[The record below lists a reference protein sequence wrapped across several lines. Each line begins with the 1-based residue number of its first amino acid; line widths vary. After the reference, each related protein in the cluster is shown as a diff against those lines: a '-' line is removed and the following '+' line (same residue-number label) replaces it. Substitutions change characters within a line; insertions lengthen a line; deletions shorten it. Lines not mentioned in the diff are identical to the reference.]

1 MSTSST
7 PFSKWF
13 MLLSIMLL
21 SHGAMGQS
29 NAMNTSIQSDPH
41 FIGWYMGP
49 LTTQALKDPETW
61 TTSGN
66 YARGCSKGA
75 CGYATD
81 CLGNSITYDDGKTS
95 SCNVCRTMTIFQSA
109 PYASPSASN
118 IFCAE
123 NWVAFTV
130 FRELAVSTTS
140 SESSAISTSSRTSV
154 LSTTAPSTTGS
165 STNNSPT
172 TAAPTVAVSTT
183 ATQAGD
189 LQTVTGSKSSQ
200 SQGWIAGAVIGS
212 VAATAIIAGLIGWF
226 VYLRKKAQRLSV
238 KEESITRQSLP
249 YRQST
254 HKVPQE
260 IYTASNPSTPF
271 VHELSSYGYR

>member
-1 MSTSST
+1 
-7 PFSKWF
+7 
-13 MLLSIMLL
+13 
-21 SHGAMGQS
+21 
-29 NAMNTSIQSDPH
+29 
-41 FIGWYMGP
+41 
-49 LTTQALKDPETW
+49 
-61 TTSGN
+61 
-66 YARGCSKGA
+66 
-75 CGYATD
+75 
-81 CLGNSITYDDGKTS
+81 
-95 SCNVCRTMTIFQSA
+95 MTIFHSA

-123 NWVAFTV
+123 YWVAFTV

-140 SESSAISTSSRTSV
+140 SSMCPHPTAKKRIYELTASPESSTISTSSRTSV

-172 TAAPTVAVSTT
+172 TAAPT

-189 LQTVTGSKSSQ
+189 SQTVTGSPSSQ

-226 VYLRKKAQRLSV
+226 VYLRKKARQLSV
-238 KEESITRQSLP
+238 KEESIARHSLP

-254 HKVPQE
+254 HKAPQE
-260 IYTASNPSTPF
+260 IDTASNPSNPF
-271 VHELSSYGYR
+271 VHELSSYGYK

>member
-49 LTTQALKDPETW
+49 STTQALTDPETW

-81 CLGNSITYDDGKTS
+81 CIGNSITYDDGKTS

-123 NWVAFTV
+123 YWVAFTV

-140 SESSAISTSSRTSV
+140 SKSSTISTSSRTSV
-154 LSTTAPSTTGS
+154 LSTTVPSTTGS
-165 STNNSPT
+165 SSNNSPT
-172 TAAPTVAVSTT
+172 TAAPTVAASTT

-189 LQTVTGSKSSQ
+189 SQTVTSQ

-212 VAATAIIAGLIGWF
+212 VAATAIIAGLIGWI
-226 VYLRKKAQRLSV
+226 VYLRKKAQQLSV
-238 KEESITRQSLP
+238 KEESIARQSLP
-249 YRQST
+249 YQKST
-254 HKVPQE
+254 HKAPQE
-260 IYTASNPSTPF
+260 IDTASNPSNPF
-271 VHELSSYGYR
+271 VHELSSYGYK

>member
-13 MLLSIMLL
+13 MLLSRMVLF
-21 SHGAMGQS
+21 HGAMGQS

-49 LTTQALKDPETW
+49 STTQALTDPETW

-75 CGYATD
+75 CDYATD
-81 CLGNSITYDDGKTS
+81 CIGNSITYDDGKTS
-95 SCNVCRTMTIFQSA
+95 LCNVYRTMTIFQSA

-123 NWVAFTV
+123 YWVAFTV

-140 SESSAISTSSRTSV
+140 SESSTISTSSRTSV
-154 LSTTAPSTTGS
+154 PSTTALSTTGL

-172 TAAPTVAVSTT
+172 TAAPTVDASTT

-189 LQTVTGSKSSQ
+189 SQTVTGSQSSQ
-200 SQGWIAGAVIGS
+200 SQGWIAGAVIGT

-226 VYLRKKAQRLSV
+226 LYLRKKAQQISV
-238 KEESITRQSLP
+238 KEEFIARQSLP
-249 YRQST
+249 YQQST
-254 HKVPQE
+254 YKALQE
-260 IYTASNPSTPF
+260 IDTASNPSNPF
-271 VHELSSYGYR
+271 VHELSSYGYK

>member
-1 MSTSST
+1 MSISST
-7 PFSKWF
+7 PFSKCF
-13 MLLSIMLL
+13 MLLSIILL
-21 SHGAMGQS
+21 SHSTIGQS

-41 FIGWYMGP
+41 FIGWYMRP
-49 LTTQALKDPETW
+49 STSIKRPA
-61 TTSGN
+61 TSGN

-81 CLGNSITYDDGKTS
+81 CIGNSITYDDGKTS

-109 PYASPSASN
+109 PDASPSASN

-130 FRELAVSTTS
+130 FRVCPHTTAKRRIYKLTAS
-140 SESSAISTSSRTSV
+140 PESATISASSRTSV

-165 STNNSPT
+165 FTNIPPT
-172 TAAPTVAVSTT
+172 TAAPT

-189 LQTVTGSKSSQ
+189 LQPVTGSQSSQ
-200 SQGWIAGAVIGS
+200 RQGWIAGAVIGS

-238 KEESITRQSLP
+238 KEESIARQSLP

-254 HKVPQE
+254 HKAPQE
-260 IYTASNPSTPF
+260 IYTASNRSNPF
-271 VHELSSYGYR
+271 VHELSSYSYR